1 MFIFQGVVYTGTSLM
16 EKCLDCNSTL
26 TKTETACYACGAAVK
41 RKEEGAGI
49 AGNMVRVVNVL
60 LVVSGLLTLASIFF
74 SFTPPFM
81 KCGFATLILG
91 IVKSSA
97 EQMRERKE
105 K

>member
-1 MFIFQGVVYTGTSLM
+1 M

-26 TKTETACYACGAAVK
+26 TKEETVCFTCGSAVR
-41 RKEEGAGI
+41 RKEEGPGI
-49 AGNMVRVVNVL
+49 PGSLVRIINVL

-74 SFTPPFM
+74 SFTPPFL

-97 EQMRERKE
+97 DQMWERK
-105 K
+105 KK